1 MAINQSSMFDKV
13 EMMRRQTEQIEADR
27 QAEIKAKAEKNRRR
41 MPIIAALV
49 DLCKEI
55 SGSDVKVIFA
65 SENGSVVGSP
75 GQEGMPLTEINV
87 GHYKREKK
95 K

>member
-1 MAINQSSMFDKV
+1 
-13 EMMRRQTEQIEADR
+13 
-27 QAEIKAKAEKNRRR
+27 

-75 GQEGMPLTEINV
+75 GPEGMRLTEINI